1 MVTLSMMSSLG
12 EIGTIAGYTRA
23 KHCGST
29 PGRFRPDC
37 MRADIVENPCD
48 TAQKANAQGIANDR

>member
-1 MVTLSMMSSLG
+1 MMSSLG

-29 PGRFRPDC
+29 PGRIRPDC
-37 MRADIVENPCD
+37 MRAHIVENPCD
-48 TAQKANAQGIANDR
+48 NAQKANAQGIANDR

>member
-1 MVTLSMMSSLG
+1 MMSSLG
-12 EIGTIAGYTRA
+12 EIGTIAGLDAPETRA

-48 TAQKANAQGIANDR
+48 NAQKANAQGIANDR